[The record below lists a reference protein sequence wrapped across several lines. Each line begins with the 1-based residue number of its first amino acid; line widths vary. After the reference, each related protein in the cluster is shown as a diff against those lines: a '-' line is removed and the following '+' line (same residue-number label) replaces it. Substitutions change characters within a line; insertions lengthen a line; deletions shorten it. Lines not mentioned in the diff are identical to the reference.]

1 MRATIDYGIDLGTSN
16 SAIAVQD
23 GASARLLTGDDGAV
37 LLPSAVHVR
46 ENGSVLVGAEALR
59 ERLAHP
65 NDTALEFK
73 RQMGTSQATSFPA
86 SGQSR
91 SAEELSAELLRALA
105 ARALRDDGGPLR
117 AAVITVPAM
126 FQLAQCESTR
136 RAGALAGIE
145 HAPLLQEPI
154 AAAIAHAGSGYSRDG
169 HWLVYDFGGGTF
181 DVSLVRS
188 RAGRLQVLD
197 HDGDNHLG
205 GKDFNRVLAR
215 WAAERVRE
223 EGRLGEFRRTD
234 PGMSSAFIRL
244 AAEAE
249 RVRVALSDED
259 QVTFEV
265 SELTRRSDGKPV
277 AFSRS
282 VDRDLLESLISPI
295 IMKTAELCKTILA
308 RNRMTAT
315 ALKGIVLVGGPT
327 RTPALQRIIQAE
339 LGLDVRH
346 QMDPTIIVA
355 AGAAL
360 FASTQKLPAA
370 LRKAVEA
377 HASGSVLL
385 ELEYESMTTNPAPL
399 LVGKVVKGGA
409 PDGITVR
416 VLREGKDGAFDS
428 GSVSVSPQGVFTV
441 PLTLCRGE
449 LNAFR
454 IEAARAGS
462 SLATLPNRFTILHGM
477 SVAKPPLSQ
486 SVGVMLAD
494 NSVCWY
500 LQKGAVLPARNTVT
514 HATVEALKR
523 GESGDAIKVPV
534 VQGESDR
541 ADRNKIIGVLCINAQ
556 HISRD
561 LPAGTEI
568 EVTLSVDEFSRTEAR
583 GYVPLLDRWF
593 DEIVKFETEEK
604 SAEQVNH
611 SLSEQQ
617 ERLKL
622 LEKQAAELEAAGAA
636 PQSAHV
642 ERITEVESLIAEGD
656 RDSVELADQM
666 VRLMTRQLDMV
677 EAGNRTESVRS
688 EFDKQVQ
695 RARELLE
702 QKGRKDELEAL
713 SREFASAMERGD
725 VTTAEAKSDALTALT
740 QHVWMQTI
748 DYWMGLLQ
756 FLYGRFQE
764 LKLLSLAG
772 PRFEQGVAAG
782 NSGDIQALADVCMEL
797 INLLPREERG
807 KLNVPTGR
815 IVSHVQ

>member
-1 MRATIDYGIDLGTSN
+1 MRATIDFGIDLGTSN

-23 GASARLLTGDDGAV
+23 GASPRLLAGDDGTV
-37 LLPSAVHVR
+37 LLPSAVHLR
-46 ENGSVLVGAEALR
+46 ADGSVLLGAQALR
-59 ERLAHP
+59 ERLFHP

-73 RQMGTSQATSFPA
+73 RQMGTSQATTFPA

-91 SAEELSAELLRALA
+91 SAEELSALLLRALGE
-105 ARALRDDGGPLR
+105 RAERAEGRPLR

-136 RAGALAGIE
+136 RAAALAGIE

-154 AAAIAHAGSGYSRDG
+154 AAAIAHAGSGFTRDG

-205 GKDFNRVLAR
+205 GKDLNRVLAR
-215 WAAERVRE
+215 WAAERVRD
-223 EGRLGEFRRTD
+223 EGRLGDFRRTD
-234 PGMSSAFIRL
+234 PEMSSAFSRL

-249 RVRVALSDED
+249 RVRVALSEQE
-259 QVTFEV
+259 QVIFEV
-265 SELTRRSDGKPV
+265 SELTRRPDGEPI

-282 VDRDLLESLISPI
+282 VDRELLESLINPI
-295 IMKTAELCKTILA
+295 ITKTTELCKTMLA
-308 RNRMTAT
+308 RNRMTGLT
-315 ALKGIVLVGGPT
+315 LKGIVLVGGPT

-339 LGLDVRH
+339 LGLDVHH

-370 LRKAVEA
+370 LRPALEA
-377 HASGSVLL
+377 HASAAVSL

-399 LVGKVVKGGA
+399 LVGRAAYGGG
-409 PDGITVR
+409 PVGLTVR
-416 VLREGKDGAFDS
+416 VSSDGKDGGFDS
-428 GSVSVSPQGVFTV
+428 GPLPLSTQGAFTV
-441 PLTLCRGE
+441 GLKLSAGS
-449 LNAFR
+449 LNVFR
-454 IEAARAGS
+454 IEAAHDGS
-462 SLATLPNRFTILHGM
+462 TLETVPSRFTILHGM

-500 LQKGAVLPARNTVT
+500 LKKGAVLPARNTVT
-514 HATVEALKR
+514 HATVEPLKR
-523 GESGDAIKVPV
+523 GESGDAIKVPL

-541 ADRNKIIGVLCINAQ
+541 ADRNKVIGVLCIYAQ
-556 HISRD
+556 HIARD

-568 EVTLSVDEFSRTEAR
+568 EVTLAVDEFSRTEAR

-593 DEIVKFETEEK
+593 DEIVKFDALEK

-617 ERLKL
+617 DRLKL
-622 LEKQAAELEAAGAA
+622 LEKKAAELEAGALA
-636 PQSAHV
+636 PESAHV
-642 ERITEVESLIAEGD
+642 ARVSEVESLISEGD

-666 VRLMTRQLDMV
+666 VRLMTRQIDMV
-677 EAGNRTESVRS
+677 EAETRTEAVRI
-688 EFDKQVQ
+688 EFDKRVKG
-695 RARELLE
+695 ARELLE

-713 SREFASAMERGD
+713 NREFASAMDRGD
-725 VTTAEAKSDALTALT
+725 VSMAEAKRDALAELT
-740 QHVWMQTI
+740 QQVWMQTI
-748 DYWMGLLQ
+748 DYWLGLLQ
-756 FLYGRFQE
+756 YLYGRFQE
-764 LKLLSLAG
+764 LNLLALAG
-772 PRFEQGVAAG
+772 PRFQQGAGAA

-807 KLNVPTGR
+807 KLDVPAGR